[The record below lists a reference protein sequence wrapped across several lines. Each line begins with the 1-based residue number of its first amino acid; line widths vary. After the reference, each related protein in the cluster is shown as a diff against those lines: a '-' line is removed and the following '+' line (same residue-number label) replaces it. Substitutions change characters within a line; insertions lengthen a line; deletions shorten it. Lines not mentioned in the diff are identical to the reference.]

1 MPTECGRQVQSN
13 GIIMKQASAGRSA
26 VRSQRKCGIF
36 SEGTFLIAI
45 GATILLAA
53 LIATV
58 VL

>member
-1 MPTECGRQVQSN
+1 
-13 GIIMKQASAGRSA
+13 MKQASAGRSA
-26 VRSQRKCGIF
+26 VRSQREFGIF